1 MNIAQRVREILL
13 TPKQAWPVIEAEQ
26 TDVPTLYTQ
35 YIMILALIPAVAEF
49 IGMSLMGVNTPG
61 HTIPFFSGIF
71 TMVVSYAVSLAMF
84 YAVALLADHLA
95 PNFGGRK
102 SLINALK
109 LIAYSSTASMVG
121 GIFLLVPQFW
131 FLGTLASMYSLYL
144 LFLGIPVMM
153 KSPQEKTLTY
163 TAILLV
169 GGLVAGGMLG
179 LISAI
184 FR

>member
-1 MNIAQRVREILL
+1 
-13 TPKQAWPVIEAEQ
+13 
-26 TDVPTLYTQ
+26 
-35 YIMILALIPAVAEF
+35 
-49 IGMSLMGVNTPG
+49 
-61 HTIPFFSGIF
+61 
-71 TMVVSYAVSLAMF
+71 
-84 YAVALLADHLA
+84 
-95 PNFGGRK
+95 
-102 SLINALK
+102 
-109 LIAYSSTASMVG
+109 MVG